1 MEGKEMLD
9 LLKRRRSI
17 RKYKDKEI
25 EPELIEQILKAGL
38 LAPSSRSLRPWE
50 FVVVT
55 DRQKLKTLSSC
66 RGGSSYFLANAPL
79 AVVVAADPEKCDVWV
94 EDCSIAA
101 IIMQLTA
108 HSLGLGSCWMQ
119 VRERFT
125 AQQERVEELVKRIL
139 DIPAGLTVECIL
151 AFGYPD
157 EEKRA
162 YDDSELSYSKLH
174 REKY

>member
-1 MEGKEMLD
+1 MQNMLD
-9 LLKRRRSI
+9 LLKSRRSI

-25 EPELIEQILKAGL
+25 EPELVEEILKAGL
-38 LAPSSRSLRPWE
+38 LAPSSRGLRPWE
-50 FVVVT
+50 FVTVR
-55 DRQKLKTLSSC
+55 DKEKLKILSAC

-79 AVVVAADPEKCDVWV
+79 AVVVAADPQKCDVWV

-125 AQQERVEELVKRIL
+125 SNNEKVEDIIKRTL
-139 DIPAGLTVECIL
+139 EIPDRYHVECIL

-157 EEKRA
+157 EDKRG
-162 YDDSELSYSKLH
+162 YEDKDLLYGKIHNENF
-174 REKY
+174 